1 MTQNAIDPKID
12 IRCNPLQPDCAYV
25 AVKRVG
31 VQTAWRSAA
40 SAYPLIVGIDIRVDV
55 RRTDGPG
62 RESLGSSGNDG
73 YNLLLPT
80 YLIQQPTRPLV
91 LHHPGNPRPIPP
103 HQSKAMSQHP
113 SSPPQYP
120 PSHDSWTCFCTTT
133 PATLPSVVKTS
144 AALAIPSNER
154 LPQKQARKY
163 PSPSVIRF
171 PS

>member
-73 YNLLLPT
+73 YNLLST
-80 YLIQQPTRPLV
+80 YLPNTATNEASRFTSSGQ
-91 LHHPGNPRPIPP
+91 
-103 HQSKAMSQHP
+103 
-113 SSPPQYP
+113 SSPY
-120 PSHDSWTCFCTTT
+120 SAS
-133 PATLPSVVKTS
+133 SV
-144 AALAIPSNER
+144 
-154 LPQKQARKY
+154 
-163 PSPSVIRF
+163 
-171 PS
+171 